1 MLYLDRLAA
10 LPVLK
15 DFQRVYCSGRTGGR
29 TGSAPE
35 YCPKFVRRL
44 VYPNTPNLSV
54 LLAYIATLATSRMF
68 DHSHPNFSG

>member
-29 TGSAPE
+29 TGGELAAI
-35 YCPKFVRRL
+35 
-44 VYPNTPNLSV
+44 PNTARSLSE
-54 LLAYIATLATSRMF
+54 
-68 DHSHPNFSG
+68 D

>member
-15 DFQRVYCSGRTGGR
+15 DFQRVYCGGRIGGR
-29 TGSAPE
+29 TGSDPE

-44 VYPNTPNLSV
+44 VYPNNPNTANLSV
-54 LLAYIATLATSRMF
+54 LLTYS
-68 DHSHPNFSG
+68 NFGH